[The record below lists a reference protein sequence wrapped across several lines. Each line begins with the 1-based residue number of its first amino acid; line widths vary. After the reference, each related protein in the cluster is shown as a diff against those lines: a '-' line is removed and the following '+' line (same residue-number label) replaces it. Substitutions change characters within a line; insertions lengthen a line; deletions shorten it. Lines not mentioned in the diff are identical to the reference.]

1 MPLLIGFLALIVLF
15 LFVRRRPGQR
25 DAVGGDGGFYPMS
38 DGGSSD
44 GGGDCS
50 PGDAG
55 GGDCGGGDGGGGG
68 GGD

>member
-15 LFVRRRPGQR
+15 LFVARNRPGQQR
-25 DAVGGDGGFYPMS
+25 DAAGDGGFYPMS

-68 GGD
+68 D